1 MKTKRILP
9 CSGFAGNIHRDTK
22 QNRPTSRLRYFK
34 TPYNNTYS
42 TLYST
47 VFPSHMRKTVSE
59 VDYATKAIIT
69 FITDCLLVNEL
80 PQFVNFFDLLSPI
93 YFNIESPEFTI
104 QSKHNVICG
113 NCLRVHWSWTPLCSI
128 ILYSVKSSIS
138 NFLVWFLYSL
148 FKKLVHNFVNLIIYK
163 SVQSGCLIRKAVTET
178 WAVEEWSNIECLFLE
193 VVGPN

>member
-1 MKTKRILP
+1 
-9 CSGFAGNIHRDTK
+9 
-22 QNRPTSRLRYFK
+22 
-34 TPYNNTYS
+34 
-42 TLYST
+42 
-47 VFPSHMRKTVSE
+47 MRKTVSE

-80 PQFVNFFDLLSPI
+80 PQFVNFLDLLSPI

-113 NCLRVHWSWTPLCSI
+113 NCSRVHWSWTPLCSI

-148 FKKLVHNFVNLIIYK
+148 FKKLVHNFVNLIIFK

>member
-1 MKTKRILP
+1 MTVTTLGKLIQSRIT
-9 CSGFAGNIHRDTK
+9 CICTTRKFVYTGFENKKNTTMSGFAGNIHRDTK
-22 QNRPTSRLRYFK
+22 QNRPTSQLRYFK

-80 PQFVNFFDLLSPI
+80 PQFVNFLDLLSPI

-113 NCLRVHWSWTPLCSI
+113 NCLRVHWSWTLLCSI

-138 NFLVWFLYSL
+138 NFLV
-148 FKKLVHNFVNLIIYK
+148 
-163 SVQSGCLIRKAVTET
+163 
-178 WAVEEWSNIECLFLE
+178 
-193 VVGPN
+193 